1 MQDAR
6 TEERLMYHHL
16 PSLRVSSALHAD
28 PYAVCVCVRVLTV
41 RVYVCVCVCVF
52 AVSSRPV
59 SPQTVIYIQEPRAR
73 YGVAI

>member
-28 PYAVCVCVRVLTV
+28 PYAVCVCACVDCACL
-41 RVYVCVCVCVF
+41 CVCVCVF